1 LFKEPALAKTDTE
14 PLQIKNLRAKMKH
27 VRVKARVLEISKPRE
42 VLTRFGSQA
51 YVSNALIAD
60 NAESIELSLWNEQ
73 ANAVSI
79 GDVIEIENGHVAYFR
94 GKRQL
99 RIGRNGE
106 INIVKDKDFPSIQQL
121 RKTSCATILSS

>member
-1 LFKEPALAKTDTE
+1 MLLRAQSLAKNKGGR
-14 PLQIKNLRAKMKH
+14 LQIEDLSAGTKH
-27 VRVKARVLEISKPRE
+27 VEVKARVLELSKPRE

-60 NAESIELSLWNEQ
+60 STESIDLSLWNEQ
-73 ANAVSI
+73 VDGVSI

-99 RIGRNGE
+99 RIGRSGE
-106 INIVKDKDFPSIQQL
+106 INIVKDEAFPSMQQL
-121 RKTSCATILSS
+121 GKT